1 MDLQRVHDE
10 PLPGRHIQLRARVLI
25 MWVAVALT
33 GASTGLAG
41 QAVARDATPERI
53 AINDNKVAAGTQADG
68 TLTVRLEARAGEWR
82 PDGDT
87 DPGVNV
93 LAFAVQGGP
102 LQIPGP
108 LIRVTEGTEVR
119 AFVRNRLEKEPLI
132 LHGMSPR
139 TTAAANATDAITIA
153 SGEEREL
160 RFVAGAPGTYY
171 YWAATSDI
179 LLAARLGRDSQL
191 SGAFIVEP
199 RGGASKSER
208 VFVIGHWTDSDTP
221 IIQPGSLGH
230 TRIVMNGKSWP
241 HTERLAYR
249 VGDNVHIRVINAG
262 ASVHPMHL
270 HGFYFNVDSRGD
282 ERSDVIFPSDG
293 SPHLVNTERLA
304 PGRTFSLTW
313 VPTRPGNWLFHCHD
327 TAHISRSRPL
337 DGQPPATAADHHV
350 TNHALEMMSGPVI
363 GINVSATATTSGTP
377 EAVARRTLRLV
388 AQVERGGTADEP
400 AFGFTLED
408 GKTTKPD
415 APPYLPGPTIVLK
428 RGEPVSITVV
438 NQLPEATAIHWHGI
452 ELESYYDGVAGFA
465 GDATRLAPAIAPGTS
480 FEALFTPPR
489 AGTFIY
495 HTHVDE
501 IRQEQAGLTGALLV
515 VETPAAYDPQHDIVL
530 LVTVPRRTVDAGV
543 VLLNGSSSPAA
554 LDMRVG
560 ERYRLRFIN
569 VHTFRPSMR
578 MRVMRGNAPLTW
590 RAVAKDGM
598 DLPADQALVGPSAIQ
613 MGNGETYDFEFS
625 PDAAGDLRVE
635 VTTGT
640 GDLLVS
646 MPVHVR

>member
-1 MDLQRVHDE
+1 MNLRRAQDE
-10 PLPGRHIQLRARVLI
+10 PLPGRRIQLRAGALI
-25 MWVAVALT
+25 MWAAVVLT
-33 GASTGLAG
+33 GASPGLAG
-41 QAVARDATPERI
+41 QSVARDGALERI
-53 AINDNKVAAGTQADG
+53 AVNDNKTPAGTEAGG
-68 TLTVRLEARAGEWR
+68 TLTVRLEARQGEWH

-87 DPGVNV
+87 DPGINV
-93 LAFAVQGGP
+93 LAFAIPGGP

-119 AFVRNRLEKEPLI
+119 VYVRNRLEKEPLT
-132 LHGMSPR
+132 LHGMSAK
-139 TTAAANATDAITIA
+139 TTAASNASDQVTIA
-153 SGEEREL
+153 AGEEREL
-160 RFVAGAPGTYY
+160 RFIAGVPGTYY
-171 YWAATSDI
+171 YWAAASDI
-179 LLAARLGRDSQL
+179 PLAERLGRDSQL

-199 RGGASKSER
+199 RGSASPNER
-208 VFVIGHWTDSDTP
+208 VFVIGHWTDSDTALVP
-221 IIQPGSLGH
+221 PGSLAR
-230 TRIVMNGKSWP
+230 TRIVINGKSWP

-282 ERSDVIFPSDG
+282 ERSDVIFPSGG

-327 TAHISRSRPL
+327 TAHIAQSRPL
-337 DGQPPATAADHHV
+337 DGQPPATAAAHHV

-363 GINVSATATTSGTP
+363 GISVTSPAATPGTR
-377 EAVARRTLRLV
+377 EVVGRRKLRLV
-388 AQVERGGTADEP
+388 AQVERGGTAEEP

-408 GKTTKPD
+408 GKTTTPE

-465 GDATRLAPAIAPGTS
+465 GDATRLAPAIAPGAS

-501 IRQEQAGLTGALLV
+501 IRQQQAGLTGALLV
-515 VETPAAYDPQHDIVL
+515 VESPAAYDPKHDIVL
-530 LVTVPRRTVDAGV
+530 LVTVPRRTVDSGV

-554 LDMRVG
+554 LDMRAG

-569 VHTFRPSMR
+569 IHTFRPSMR
-578 MRVMRGNAPLTW
+578 MRVMRGNTPLTW

-613 MGNGETYDFEFS
+613 MGNGETYDFEFT
-625 PDAAGDLRVE
+625 PEAAGDLRVE

>member
-1 MDLQRVHDE
+1 MDFRCAHDE
-10 PLPGRHIQLRARVLI
+10 PLPGRRTQECARLLI
-25 MWVAVALT
+25 IWAAVALM
-33 GASTGLAG
+33 GASPGLAG

-53 AINDNKVAAGTQADG
+53 AINDNKTGAGTQAGG

-82 PDGDT
+82 PDGDA
-87 DPGVNV
+87 DPGINV
-93 LAFAVQGGP
+93 LGFAIQGGP
-102 LQIPGP
+102 VQIPGP
-108 LIRVTEGTEVR
+108 LIRVIEGTEVR

-139 TTAAANATDAITIA
+139 TTAASNASDAITIA
-153 SGEEREL
+153 VGEEREL

-179 LLAARLGRDSQL
+179 PLTERLGRDSQL

-199 RGGASKSER
+199 RGGASRNER
-208 VFVIGHWTDSDTP
+208 VFVIGHWTDSGTALTP
-221 IIQPGSLGH
+221 PGSLAH

-249 VGDNVHIRVINAG
+249 VGDRVHVRVINAG

-282 ERSDVIFPSDG
+282 ERSDVIFPPDG

-304 PGRTFSLTW
+304 PGRTLSLTW

-327 TAHISRSRPL
+327 TAHIAQSRPL
-337 DGQPPATAADHHV
+337 DGKPPAAAAHHV

-363 GINVSATATTSGTP
+363 GINVTAPNAASSAP
-377 EAVARRTLRLV
+377 EVVARRKLRLV
-388 AQVERGGTADEP
+388 AQVEPGGTAEEP

-408 GKTTKPD
+408 GKTTKPE

-501 IRQEQAGLTGALLV
+501 IRQQQAGLTGALLV
-515 VETPAAYDPQHDIVL
+515 VESPATYDPQHDIVL
-530 LVTVPRRTVDAGV
+530 LVTVPRRTVDSGV

-560 ERYRLRFIN
+560 ERYRLRFIDI
-569 VHTFRPSMR
+569 HTFRPSMR

-590 RAVAKDGM
+590 RGVAKDGM

-613 MGNGETYDFEFS
+613 MGNGETYDFEFT

-635 VTTGT
+635 VTTGV

>member
-1 MDLQRVHDE
+1 MV
-10 PLPGRHIQLRARVLI
+10 GRNQLRAGVLL
-25 MWVAVALT
+25 MWMAVALT
-33 GASTGLAG
+33 GASRGLAG
-41 QAVARDATPERI
+41 QAVARDAAPERV
-53 AINDNKVAAGTQADG
+53 AINDNNVAAGTEASG
-68 TLTVRLEARAGEWR
+68 TLTVRLEARSGEWR

-87 DPGVNV
+87 DPGINV
-93 LAFAVQGGP
+93 LAFAIQGGP

-132 LHGMSPR
+132 LHGMSPK
-139 TTAAANATDAITIA
+139 TTAAANSTDAITIPA
-153 SGEEREL
+153 GEEREL
-160 RFVAGAPGTYY
+160 RFVAGTPGTYY
-171 YWAATSDI
+171 YWAAASDI
-179 LLAARLGRDSQL
+179 PLVARLGRDSQL

-199 RGGASKSER
+199 RGGASRKER
-208 VFVIGHWTDSDTP
+208 VFVIGHWTDSDTAL
-221 IIQPGSLGH
+221 IQPGSLSH

-282 ERSDVIFPSDG
+282 ERSDLIFPPDG

-327 TAHISRSRPL
+327 TAHIAPGRPL
-337 DGQPPATAADHHV
+337 DGQPTAAMAAHHV

-363 GINVSATATTSGTP
+363 GISVTAPGAASGTP
-377 EAVARRTLRLV
+377 EVVARRTLRLV
-388 AQVERGGTADEP
+388 AQVERGGTAEEP

-408 GKTTKPD
+408 GKMTKPE

-452 ELESYYDGVAGFA
+452 ELDSYYDGVAGFA
-465 GDATRLAPAIAPGTS
+465 GDAGRLAPAIAPGTS

-501 IRQEQAGLTGALLV
+501 IRQQQAGLTGALLV
-515 VETPAAYDPQHDIVL
+515 VESPAGYDPQHDVVL
-530 LVTVPRRTVDAGV
+530 LVTVPRQTVDSGV

-560 ERYRLRFIN
+560 DRYRLRFIN
-569 VHTFRPSMR
+569 IHTFRPSMR

-598 DLPADQALVGPSAIQ
+598 DLPADQKLVGPSVIQ
-613 MGNGETYDFEFS
+613 MGNGETYDFEFT